1 MKRGILMTYG
11 WKRMTRE
18 EMIEKVCE
26 LYKQNGVEYSL
37 EKVNTMNEDELM
49 DEMIEYAE
57 I

>member
-1 MKRGILMTYG
+1 MTYG
-11 WKRMTRE
+11 WKRMSRE

-26 LYKQNGVEYSL
+26 LYKQNDVEYSL

-49 DEMIEYAE
+49 DEMMEYAE